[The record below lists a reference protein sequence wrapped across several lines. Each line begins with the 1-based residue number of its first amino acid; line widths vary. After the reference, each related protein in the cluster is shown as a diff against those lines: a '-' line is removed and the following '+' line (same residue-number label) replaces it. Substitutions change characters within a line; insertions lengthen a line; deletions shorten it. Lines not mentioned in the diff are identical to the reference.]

1 MALQEGTPL
10 PQHREEVILSSQY
23 SKQQQEDEP
32 RESFPAVLGRE
43 ASNVQSIFR
52 QASAKLG
59 FGRGTGSAARD
70 NPHHSAARP
79 PAVDNSAFVRERGQE
94 EVHVNDST
102 RPTRPAIA
110 RTATQSPQGRR
121 TASLRQTSSGGNSI
135 NPIRQL
141 SRLLRFGRSGSSGSS
156 AAAAAA
162 LPWQAYQ
169 GVSKSLNYRPR
180 GHGQAF
186 AESYDVGNVLGS
198 GGFAA
203 VLAGEL
209 FNAFK
214 GRAANPWLRTHNSCG
229 CISACRV
236 KRAAGARW

>member
-10 PQHREEVILSSQY
+10 PRHREEVILSPQR
-23 SKQQQEDEP
+23 SKQQRQEP

-43 ASNVQSIFR
+43 ASNAQSIFR

-59 FGRGTGSAARD
+59 FGSGKGSAARD
-70 NPHHSAARP
+70 NPHHPAARP
-79 PAVDNSAFVRERGQE
+79 PAVDNSAFARERGQE

-110 RTATQSPQGRR
+110 RTATQSPRGRR

-135 NPIRQL
+135 NPVRRL
-141 SRLLRFGRSGSSGSS
+141 SRLLRFGRSGSSGAS
-156 AAAAAA
+156 AAAA

-169 GVSKSLNYRPR
+169 GVSKSLDYRPR

-209 FNAFK
+209 FVAFE
-214 GRAANPWLRTHNSCG
+214 GCATNPWPRTH
-229 CISACRV
+229 ISRGRISTCRV